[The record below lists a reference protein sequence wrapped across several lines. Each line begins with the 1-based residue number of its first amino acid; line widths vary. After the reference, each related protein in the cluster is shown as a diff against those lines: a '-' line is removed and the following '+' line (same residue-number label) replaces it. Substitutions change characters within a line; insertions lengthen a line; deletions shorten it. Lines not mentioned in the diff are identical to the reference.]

1 MIWRVFL
8 LAAGLV
14 LAGCTARREA
24 AVDRECRSAEAEYL
38 QGRLPEAQQR
48 IEACER
54 RWSDSLS
61 DRDRWRLRLLKAGVL
76 VARAQDQEALPL
88 VEAPLPPADWAP
100 PLELRRQVILARIWT
115 RGKERNA
122 LDLLDRAEAE
132 ARLLGDGRTLR
143 EIAVLRAI
151 ALMHTGQLAASEA
164 SLVQAAASARDS
176 HDDYW
181 LSGALVNLS
190 YLKSRLESR
199 YDEAARL
206 GEQAIRAA
214 QRAGAARF
222 LGAAYGN
229 TSYALARLGEFDGAV
244 GYRRQALEL
253 QRRADDRQQVR
264 ESLGEVGN
272 LFALQH
278 RPSEAADWYRQA
290 FEDSERSGSLSDA
303 ARSAGNLAFT
313 YISQSK
319 WDEAETWNRRAVELK
334 TQSRASLAYQTY
346 NAALIAEGRR
356 QMAEAERLYRKL
368 LVEAGD
374 NPGLQFEAETGLGRI
389 LAKTGAVGEA
399 RRHFESA
406 VRVVESNRDEIAR
419 QEYQIT
425 FQARMIRAW
434 GNYVDFLMAQGQPE
448 AALEMAER
456 SRAQVLAGK
465 LRARDAGLPRGV
477 SLTRLRQIAA
487 RRHCTLLSY
496 WLAPEQSYAWI
507 VDASGLRTR
516 SLPPAREIDL
526 LVAAWRRRIEE
537 QPGEPLETGRQA
549 GDKLAALLL
558 KGVPPGSVQRL
569 VIVPDGSLHQLNMET
584 LPEPGQP
591 RYLLEDATIV
601 VAPSLAVFA
610 AQRSGPDQP
619 APLSLLVGAGLP
631 GDPSYPPLANAE
643 EEVRSIASHC
653 AENERVVLLGSAA
666 TPAALR
672 KLDLR
677 RFGLIHFAAHAEAN
691 RESPLDSAVILAREG
706 GEYKLYAREMAEMPI
721 QAGLV
726 TLSAC
731 RTAGARAYSGEGL
744 LGLAWAVLSAGASN
758 VVAGLWP
765 VSDRA
770 TLRLMENLY
779 ARMRRGLSPPSA
791 LREAK
796 LAMRRS
802 QGVFRQPFY
811 WAPFQVYVRGNDF

>member
-1 MIWRVFL
+1 VSCRVLL

-24 AVDRECRSAEAEYL
+24 AIDRECRAAEAEYFK
-38 QGRLPEAQQR
+38 GRLPEAQKR

-54 RWSDSLS
+54 RWSGSLAE
-61 DRDRWRLRLLKAGVL
+61 RDRWRLRLLRAGVL
-76 VARAQDQEALPL
+76 VARAHDQEALPL

-115 RGKERNA
+115 RGKEQNA

-132 ARLLGDGRTLR
+132 ARRLGDRRTER
-143 EIAVLRAI
+143 EIAVLRGN
-151 ALMHTGQLAASEA
+151 ALMSTRRLPAAEA
-164 SLVQAAASARDS
+164 SLNQAADAARDAR
-176 HDDYW
+176 DDYW
-181 LSGALVNLS
+181 LSGALANLS
-190 YLKSRLESR
+190 VLKSRFEFR

-206 GEQAIRAA
+206 GEQAIQAA
-214 QRAGAARF
+214 QRAGAERF

-229 TSYALARLGEFDGAV
+229 TSLALEHLGEFDGALN
-244 GYRRQALEL
+244 YRREALKF
-253 QRRADDRQQVR
+253 QRRADDQQQVR
-264 ESLGEVGN
+264 ESLGEMGN
-272 LFALQH
+272 LLEIQD
-278 RPSEAADWYRQA
+278 RPTEAAVWYRQA
-290 FEDSERSGSLSDA
+290 FEDSERAGRFADA
-303 ARSAGNLAFT
+303 ARSAGNLART
-313 YISQSK
+313 YISQGI

-334 TQSRASLAYQTY
+334 TQSGASLAYQTY
-346 NAALIAEGRR
+346 NAALIATGRNR
-356 QMAEAERLYRKL
+356 LGEAQRLYRQL
-368 LVEAGD
+368 LEEAPA
-374 NPGLQFEAETGLGRI
+374 NPGLHFEAETGLGRI
-389 LAKTGAVGEA
+389 LARTGAAGEA

-419 QEYQIT
+419 EEYQIT

-434 GNYVDFLMAQGQPE
+434 GNYVDFLMARGQPE

-456 SRAQVLAGK
+456 SRAQVLAAK
-465 LRARDAGLPRGV
+465 LRARNAGLPRGV
-477 SLTRLRQIAA
+477 SLARLRQIAT

-496 WLAPEQSYAWI
+496 WLGPEQSYAWI

-516 SLPPAREIDL
+516 SLPPARAIDL
-526 LVAAWRRRIEE
+526 LAAAWRRRIEE
-537 QPGEPLETGRQA
+537 QPGDPLETGRQA
-549 GDKLAALLL
+549 GDRLASVLLEGL
-558 KGVPPGSVQRL
+558 PPGSAQRL
-569 VIVPDGSLHQLNMET
+569 VIVPDGSLHQLNLET
-584 LPEPGQP
+584 LPVPGQP
-591 RYLLEDATIV
+591 RYLLDDATIV
-601 VAPSLAVFA
+601 VSPSLAVFA
-610 AQRSGPDQP
+610 AQRAGPEQP
-619 APLSLLVGAGLP
+619 APLSLLVGAGRP
-631 GDPSYPPLANAE
+631 GDPSYPPLPNAE
-643 EEVRSIASHC
+643 QEVRSIASHC

-677 RFGLIHFAAHAEAN
+677 RFGVIHFAAHAEAN

-706 GEYKLYAREMAEMPI
+706 GEYKLYAREMAGMPI

-744 LGLAWAVLSAGASN
+744 LGLAWAVLSSGARN

-765 VSDRA
+765 ASDRA
-770 TLRLMENLY
+770 TLQLMEDLY
-779 ARMRRGLSPPSA
+779 AGMRRGLSPPSA

-802 QGVFRQPFY
+802 QGVFREPFY
-811 WAPFQVYVRGNDF
+811 WAPFQVYVRGNEF